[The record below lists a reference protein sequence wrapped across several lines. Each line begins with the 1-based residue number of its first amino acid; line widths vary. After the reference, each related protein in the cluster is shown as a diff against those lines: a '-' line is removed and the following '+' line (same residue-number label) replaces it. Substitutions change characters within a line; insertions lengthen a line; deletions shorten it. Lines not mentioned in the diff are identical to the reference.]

1 MGKKT
6 KASLIV
12 FKKRR
17 GFRRGYGSPM
27 RVSTSTGTE
36 AFKGVLYANIATT
49 GAVTGTVY
57 LSVDTAGTKTA
68 ISA

>member
-12 FKKRR
+12 FKKHR
-17 GFRRGYGSPM
+17 GIRRGYGAPM
-27 RVSTSTGTE
+27 RVSTGTGTE
-36 AFKGVLYANIATT
+36 AVAGILYANIATT
-49 GAVTGTVY
+49 GAQTGTVY